1 MEKKIHVKN
10 ATILISLV
18 CNLNC
23 KLCAV
28 SAPYRKDN
36 KFETV
41 GELIGYIDK
50 FFSIVDYVDKFAVTG
65 GEPLVFKELPEFLS
79 ELLKYSEH
87 YGKLEIHT
95 NGVLLPS
102 TKLLEKI
109 KSYGKKFDR
118 VLIDNYGTD
127 LSVNAVRVAEILK
140 ENNIPYSLRD
150 YYSENAHCGGW
161 VDFGDLSQK
170 INSDEKSEK
179 MYSLCNYPQK
189 LGLCNQIYRGNVFEC
204 CPQFRRY
211 IDGTI
216 DSNEYLNML
225 DETMSVEQLKEKF
238 LELQN
243 AKSFATCAYCPGFFD
258 ESPRFKPAEQIS
270 LSEARKNKNR

>member
-1 MEKKIHVKN
+1 MIKKIQVKN
-10 ATILISLV
+10 ATILVSLV

-41 GELIGYIDK
+41 ETLISYIDK

-79 ELLKYSEH
+79 ELLKYSDH
-87 YGKLEIHT
+87 YGKIEIHT

-102 TKLLEKI
+102 TKLLEQI
-109 KSYGKKFDR
+109 KRYGDKFDR
-118 VLIDNYGTD
+118 LLIDNYGAD
-127 LSVNAVRVAEILK
+127 LSVNAVKIAEILK
-140 ENNIPYSLRD
+140 ENSIPYSLRD
-150 YYSENAHCGGW
+150 YYSENAHYGGW
-161 VDFGDLSQK
+161 VDFGDLSKK
-170 INSDEKSEK
+170 INSNEESERI
-179 MYSLCNYPQK
+179 YSLCNYPQK
-189 LGLCNQIYRGNVFEC
+189 LGLCNQIYRGYVFEC

-216 DSNEYLNML
+216 NSDEYLNL
-225 DETMSVEQLKEKF
+225 NDETMTVEQQKEKF
-238 LELQN
+238 LKLQN
-243 AKSFATCAYCPGFFD
+243 AKSFATCAYCHGFFD
-258 ESPRFKPAEQIS
+258 ESPRFKPAEQ
-270 LSEARKNKNR
+270 LSSPKEKREGE